1 MASSKHEAAWQ
12 VPEAWH
18 APPHE
23 DVARLEHGRRVPLAA
38 GQLEDADGP
47 DLLQRLVV
55 LPQLT
60 KRAHLEGTG
69 SGLGLGLELA
79 TDYFPLATS
88 RFPLASCYLL
98 LAICCLLLTSLGSL
112 M

>member
-60 KRAHLEGTG
+60 KRDHLQGTG
-69 SGLGLGLELA
+69 SGSGGLELEVR
-79 TDYFPLATS
+79 LRVS
-88 RFPLASCYLL
+88 HRL
-98 LAICCLLLTSLGSL
+98 LAALQLAAC
-112 M
+112 